1 MNAEAQAASAG
12 GEGRRGST
20 VRRHEGLVWF
30 AVLGGIPAWLFH
42 LVFEAAMVQYTCT
55 HPGWKWTLHAATVVT
70 VLVTLAGM
78 AVCADLL
85 RAGGRAS
92 RWSEDDDGSPAGR
105 TRFLGAFGL
114 IVGASNVAL
123 ILLEGS
129 YVIFV
134 NRCG

>member
-1 MNAEAQAASAG
+1 VNTEAKTTSSG
-12 GEGRRGST
+12 SDGRRGST
-20 VRRHEGLVWF
+20 LRHHEGLVWI

-42 LVFEAAMVQYTCT
+42 LVFEAAMVGYTCT

-70 VLVTLAGM
+70 VVATLAGVV
-78 AVCADLL
+78 VCADLL

-92 RWSEDDDGSPAGR
+92 RWSEDDDGSAAGR
-105 TRFLGAFGL
+105 TRFLGALGL
-114 IVGASNVAL
+114 IVGATNVAL